1 MKLAIFTSQEFA
13 SENNSF
19 SPSETAI
26 WFHEKFKV
34 KRNIKEHLNFFMNW
48 INGSAG
54 ETVACGVDPEQWRL
68 VKRRGRGENPGCEI
82 PVFPRASLGKGW
94 RRGGTNPWAR
104 KEEHRTL

>member
-1 MKLAIFTSQEFA
+1 
-13 SENNSF
+13 
-19 SPSETAI
+19 
-26 WFHEKFKV
+26 
-34 KRNIKEHLNFFMNW
+34 MNW

-94 RRGGTNPWAR
+94 RRGGTNPWAS
-104 KEEHRTL
+104 KEEHRTLWQMIIIFFDMLHQGFLGKSEVYLSSNL